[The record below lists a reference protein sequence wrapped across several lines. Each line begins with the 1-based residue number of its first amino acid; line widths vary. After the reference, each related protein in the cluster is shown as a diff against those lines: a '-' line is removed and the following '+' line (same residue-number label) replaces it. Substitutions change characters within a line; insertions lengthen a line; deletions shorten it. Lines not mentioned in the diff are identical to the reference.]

1 MIVSGATITLMMKA
15 QRHEKLV
22 VRNPPT
28 RGPQA
33 AASPAVAP
41 HAAKAVAR
49 SRPLNVPDRIA
60 SVAGSSSDAPRPSM
74 IASPTIREAD
84 RGRRRRDERAHAEQG
99 GTDDEDAPV
108 PVDVA
113 QPAAD
118 DQERRERQ

>member
-15 QRHEKLV
+15 QRHEKFV

-28 RGPQA
+28 SGPQA

-49 SRPLNVPDRIA
+49 SRPLKVPDRIA

-74 IASPTIREAD
+74 IASPTIRDA
-84 RGRRRRDERAHAEQG
+84 
-99 GTDDEDAPV
+99 TD
-108 PVDVA
+108 VDVA
-113 QPAAD
+113 AMNEPTPNRAAPTMKM
-118 DQERRERQ
+118 RRCP